1 MKQFFRYFILMFLSS
16 LLVLQACQTP
26 KINTVNENN
35 STLVLQT
42 SKKATSGKLSFS
54 KPNPFNIKAVTGEL
68 TYQPDTR
75 IFSPNQT
82 NLSVNYDMFNNRSYV
97 LNFNLSHYDSRR
109 MSTDPNDTRMESESL
124 TSSGAIT
131 LTETLDPDTNNSYIY
146 TGSVT
151 VPFQYAMSLDYFGGN
166 CICNWYQYISGQA
179 IVKATIKIN
188 AFLHTSTVELDFNGI
203 GSGFG
208 STSGGSSWNR
218 ENATL
223 KGILNFTDIPTIGV
237 SPSSTPTPSPTPTPT
252 ATATPTPYPTIPPP
266 PSPNPAPEGGGN
278 NNSDKPNMEPIYP
291 SKGKPENCMSSITA
305 DGKPTIGTSD
315 GKPTPGA
322 GNANWGNNPYTVA
335 GVYDFDNRPGKAN
348 INIVLRPNSRNGG
361 ESNLDNLKSQVKV
374 NVNDNSDNLLIK
386 EDDSKSPI
394 YDHKTKNERTNIIKY
409 DASVDEHDINFQ
421 NNLGEIA
428 TMEQVAYREKNEF
441 KNQILSDLAKNT
453 KSSVT
458 NYNPKNGATVNEI
471 DNKGNALSYLDRR
484 LAHSCCIYTNTRD
497 VYIPVLAI
505 NLKNTYDS
513 MSVGDSKNLTIS
525 GLPNGKTII
534 LKITK
539 KDPKSGNNWDI
550 SCPLNK

>member
-151 VPFQYAMSLDYFGGN
+151 VPFQYAMSFDYFGGN

-278 NNSDKPNMEPIYP
+278 GNKLEPLIYP
-291 SKGKPENCMSSITA
+291 NKDTGKQNCQGENSAFS
-305 DGKPTIGTSD
+305 
-315 GKPTPGA
+315 
-322 GNANWGNNPYTVA
+322 VV
-335 GVYDFDNRPGKAN
+335 GVYDFESGKTATGKDKSN
-348 INIVLRPNSRNGG
+348 VIIALRPNYANNHQQLFGDAPPNTI
-361 ESNLDNLKSQVKV
+361 E
-374 NVNDNSDNLLIK
+374 
-386 EDDSKSPI
+386 
-394 YDHKTKNERTNIIKY
+394 ERI
-409 DASVDEHDINFQ
+409 E
-421 NNLGEIA
+421 
-428 TMEQVAYREKNEF
+428 R
-441 KNQILSDLAKNT
+441 LS
-453 KSSVT
+453 
-458 NYNPKNGATVNEI
+458 
-471 DNKGNALSYLDRR
+471 
-484 LAHSCCIYTNTRD
+484 
-497 VYIPVLAI
+497 
-505 NLKNTYDS
+505 
-513 MSVGDSKNLTIS
+513 
-525 GLPNGKTII
+525 KTICI
-534 LKITK
+534 Q
-539 KDPKSGNNWDI
+539 
-550 SCPLNK
+550 